1 MVALGCIKTFAS
13 AETAAWDECPFTYAA
28 AVDFMKKLA
37 ILSFLALAAV
47 AAGGPASAADGC
59 PVGTYSTVTSPE
71 GTTLSILFDSFMVS
85 GGSGGDAVRSQV
97 CDLQV
102 PLRLPE
108 GYSLGVYRVDY
119 RGFAHLS
126 GKETADLRVDYGLG
140 PRDKGRRFQ
149 RKIKGRQDGDFI
161 FTENIGAGLM
171 RRVGCGET
179 AMLNVSLQ
187 LTLNADNPS
196 EAIATLDSA
205 DGAPKGGIIYHL
217 DTKKC

>member
-1 MVALGCIKTFAS
+1 MHQTFDLQVDSRPVGLTALLRPETLMKT
-13 AETAAWDECPFTYAA
+13 
-28 AVDFMKKLA
+28 
-37 ILSFLALAAV
+37 LSTLCFLGLAAV
-47 AAGGPASAADGC
+47 AVCSPARAADGC
-59 PVGTYSTVTSPE
+59 PAGTFSAITSPD

-85 GGSGGDAVRSQV
+85 GGAGGDAVRRQA

-149 RKIKGRQDGDFI
+149 RKIKGRHDSDFI

-179 AMLNVSLQ
+179 AVLNVSLQ

-196 EAIATLDSA
+196 EAMATLDSA

-217 DTKKC
+217 NTRKCRP